1 MLKVS
6 YTFYGDEK
14 EHPSIVEDIKEYGLE
29 SCIKENLLD
38 DSLSNI
44 VRDLHSTYGYYY
56 KYAWEASRFDYESN
70 FRISKPSQETMKR
83 YF

>member
-6 YTFYGDEK
+6 YTFYVDETT
-14 EHPSIVEDIKEYGLE
+14 HPDIVEDIKEYGLE
-29 SCIKENLLD
+29 SCIREQLLD

-44 VRDLHSTYGYYY
+44 VRDLQSTYGYYY
-56 KYAWEASRFDYESN
+56 KYAWEACRFDYESN
-70 FRISKPSQETMKR
+70 FKISKPSKETIKR

>member
-1 MLKVS
+1 MAESKIP
-6 YTFYGDEK
+6 D
-14 EHPSIVEDIKEYGLE
+14 IAEDIKEYGLE
-29 SCIKENLLD
+29 SCIREQLLD

-44 VRDLHSTYGYYY
+44 VRDLQSTYGYYY

-70 FRISKPSQETMKR
+70 FRISRASKETMER